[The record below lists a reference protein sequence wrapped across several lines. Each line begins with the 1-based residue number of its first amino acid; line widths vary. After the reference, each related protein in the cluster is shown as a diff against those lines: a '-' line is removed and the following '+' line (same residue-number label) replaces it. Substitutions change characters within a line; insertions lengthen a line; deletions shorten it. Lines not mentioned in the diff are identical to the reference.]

1 MAIHHPDL
9 SRVVWRKST
18 YSGGNGSCVE
28 VADVRVVWRKSTR
41 SGGNGDCVEVAD
53 LRRAV
58 AVRDSKNPT
67 GGALRFS
74 PDEWKTFLQ
83 SVRAASDS

>member
-28 VADVRVVWRKSTR
+28 VADVRVVWRKSTD

>member
-1 MAIHHPDL
+1 MAVHHPDF

-28 VADVRVVWRKSTR
+28 VADVRVVWRKSTH

-58 AVRDSKNPT
+58 AVRDSKDPD
-67 GGALRFS
+67 GGVLRFS
-74 PDEWKTFLQ
+74 SDQWKTFLEGIRTG
-83 SVRAASDS
+83 SGC